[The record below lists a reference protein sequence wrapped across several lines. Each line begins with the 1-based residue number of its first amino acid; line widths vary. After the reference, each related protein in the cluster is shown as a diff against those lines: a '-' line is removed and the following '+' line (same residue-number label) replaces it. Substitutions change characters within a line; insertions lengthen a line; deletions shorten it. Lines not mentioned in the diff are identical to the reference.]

1 MHRKV
6 LRKKRAAHSQS
17 KKVPWYRRERSTLLR
32 LLFLLAVL
40 SGLLALSWWWGQ
52 TARSR
57 QLASQS
63 PLRPQ
68 PSSLPAVLPMP
79 PMPPATSPPQIP
91 LPAATQTAEKLRR
104 DLHATLAAWAGVT
117 FPEETP
123 PPEAQHPGRQELIRV
138 YADFPSRAWIKGLR
152 RRLQKETPDV
162 RLRIQH
168 APRALE
174 VTSSQAGM
182 SFLVFFLPSTS
193 PSGKNLAGKP
203 LVAVIMDD
211 MGHSR
216 EVAQTVMELPLPV
229 TLAIIPDEEHAEWT
243 ARLARQRGREILA
256 HVPMQP
262 LGKANP
268 GARALRTDI
277 SDQENLARLRWH
289 LQRVPGAVG
298 INNHMGSR
306 FTADGRRMALVLAEL
321 RRHGLFFV
329 DSRTSGASVGYRTAR
344 NLGVA
349 STGRD
354 VFLDNERQV
363 GKILGQIDALLAK
376 AGKQGSAVAICHPYP
391 ETLAALRQAA
401 PRFRAHGVE
410 LVPVQLLLDK

>member
-1 MHRKV
+1 M
-6 LRKKRAAHSQS
+6 
-17 KKVPWYRRERSTLLR
+17 PWYRRERSTLLR

-57 QLASQS
+57 QLASLS

-79 PMPPATSPPQIP
+79 PRLPAVSSRQIA
-91 LPAATQTAEKLRR
+91 LPAAAQTAEKLRR
-104 DLHATLAAWAGVT
+104 DLHAALAVWADVP
-117 FPEETP
+117 FPEETLHSEP
-123 PPEAQHPGRQELIRV
+123 HPGRQELIRV
-138 YADFPSRAWIKGLR
+138 YADFPSRAWIKGLK

-174 VTSSQAGM
+174 VTSAQAGT
-182 SFLVFFLPSTS
+182 SFLVFFLPPAS

-203 LVAVIMDD
+203 LAAVIMDD

-216 EVAQTVMELPLPV
+216 EVAQAVMELPLPV
-229 TLAIIPDEEHAEWT
+229 TLAIIPDEKHAEWT

-268 GARALRTDI
+268 GVRALRTDI

-289 LQRVPGAVG
+289 LQRVPGAAGV
-298 INNHMGSR
+298 NNHMGSR
-306 FTADGRRMALVLAEL
+306 FTADGQRMALVLAEL

-329 DSRTSGASVGYRTAR
+329 DSRTSGSSVGYRTAR

-401 PRFRAHGVE
+401 PRFRARGVE
-410 LVPVQLLLDK
+410 LVPVRLLLDK

>member
-1 MHRKV
+1 M
-6 LRKKRAAHSQS
+6 
-17 KKVPWYRRERSTLLR
+17 PWYRRERSTLLR
-32 LLFLLAVL
+32 LLLLLAVL

-52 TARSR
+52 TVRTR
-57 QLASQS
+57 QLVSQS
-63 PLRPQ
+63 PLRPR

-79 PMPPATSPPQIP
+79 PMPPAGSSRQVP
-91 LPAATQTAEKLRR
+91 LPAAKSAEKLRR
-104 DLHATLAAWAGVT
+104 DLHAAVAGWAGVT
-117 FPEETP
+117 FPEETTP
-123 PPEAQHPGRQELIRV
+123 SEAHPGRKELIRV
-138 YADFPSRAWIKGLR
+138 YADFPPRAWIKDLE
-152 RRLQKETPDV
+152 RRLKKETPDV
-162 RLRIQH
+162 RLRIQR
-168 APRALE
+168 APRALV
-174 VTSSQAGM
+174 VTSAQAGK
-182 SFLVFFLPSTS
+182 SFEVLFLPPAS
-193 PSGKNLAGKP
+193 PAGKKFAGKP
-203 LVAVIMDD
+203 RAAIIMDD

-216 EVAQTVMELPLPV
+216 NAAQAALELPFPV

-298 INNHMGSR
+298 VNNHMGSR
-306 FTADGRRMALVLAEL
+306 FTSDAQRMTLVLAEL

-329 DSRTSGASVGYRTAR
+329 DSRTSGSSAGYRLAR
-344 NLGVA
+344 HLGLA
-349 STGRD
+349 AAGRD

-363 GKILGQIDALLAK
+363 GKILGQIDTLIAK

-401 PRFRAHGVE
+401 PRFRARGVE
-410 LVPVQLLLDK
+410 LVPVRMLLDR